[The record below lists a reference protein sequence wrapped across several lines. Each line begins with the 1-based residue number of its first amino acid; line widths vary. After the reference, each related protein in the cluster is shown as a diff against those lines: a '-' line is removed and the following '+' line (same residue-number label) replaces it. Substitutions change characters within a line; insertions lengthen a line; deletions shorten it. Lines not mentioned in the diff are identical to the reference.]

1 MAKRDTMLDEWVEI
15 VRACLAE
22 GKSYQEI
29 AEREKKELERRGR
42 EVEPSLVGK
51 RISCYSGDPS
61 RKEISNCGTMRNSE
75 IKSFFVLQIASERCI
90 QAGTVP

>member
-29 AEREKKELERRGR
+29 AEREKKELERGGR

-51 RISCYSGDPS
+51 RIS
-61 RKEISNCGTMRNSE
+61 KEFVRGLKEYFPGSE
-75 IKSFFVLQIASERCI
+75 
-90 QAGTVP
+90 T

>member
-29 AEREKKELERRGR
+29 AEREKKEMERGGK
-42 EVEPSLVGK
+42 EVEPSLAGK

-75 IKSFFVLQIASERCI
+75 IKSFFALQIASERCI